1 MMGYPGGFGM
11 MGGAGW
17 GFGFGFVLM
26 TLFWIFVV
34 AGIVWLVLVVTRAQ
48 GGGERG
54 STALSILA
62 ERLARGEIDAAE
74 FRIRRAA
81 IEESAK

>member
-1 MMGYPGGFGM
+1 MMGYTGGIGM

-17 GFGFGFVLM
+17 GFGFILM
-26 TLFWIFVV
+26 TLFWIFVI
-34 AGIVWLVLVVTRAQ
+34 AGVVWLVLAVTRAQ

-81 IEESAK
+81 IEEVTK

>member
-1 MMGYPGGFGM
+1 MMGYPGGIGM

-17 GFGFGFVLM
+17 GFFGGILM
-26 TLFWIFVV
+26 TLFWIFVI
-34 AGIVWLVLVVTRAQ
+34 AGIVWLVLAVTRAQ
-48 GGGERG
+48 GRGERG

-74 FRIRRAA
+74 YRIRRAA